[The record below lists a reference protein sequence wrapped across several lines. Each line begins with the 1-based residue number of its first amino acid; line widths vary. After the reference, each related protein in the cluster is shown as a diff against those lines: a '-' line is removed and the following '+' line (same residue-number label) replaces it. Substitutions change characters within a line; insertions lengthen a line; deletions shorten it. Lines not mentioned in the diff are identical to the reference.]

1 MGNRCSKKKYKPLLK
16 IEYENELKQI
26 IIVKKGSCDICDK
39 KDVEGMFAQS
49 VMQNFS
55 IFICKECKNLH
66 NN

>member
-1 MGNRCSKKKYKPLLK
+1 MGNRCLKKKYKPLLK
-16 IEYENELKQI
+16 MEHENELKQI
-26 IIVKKGSCDICDK
+26 IIVKRGTCDICDK

-49 VMQNFS
+49 VLQTFS